1 MMNSRSV
8 STQSVEVTDCGEW
21 HIATKS
27 LLNNIKT
34 ASSNQ
39 ISSLRV
45 VWQDGCTHHCLGA
58 EVSRQGA
65 RFTDAGLR
73 QTWQNHISPCWG
85 KSILLVK
92 TLCAMPHTLADAGG
106 AGWLLC
112 LGHWNKPSEISH
124 ALTDIAVRWMQS
136 NTTCQ
141 PSIVL

>member
-73 QTWQNHISPCWG
+73 RTWQNHISPCWG

-92 TLCAMPHTLADAGG
+92 TLRAMPHTLADAGG

-112 LGHWNKPSEISH
+112 LGHRNKPSEISH
-124 ALTDIAVRWMQS
+124 AHTDVVVRWMQS